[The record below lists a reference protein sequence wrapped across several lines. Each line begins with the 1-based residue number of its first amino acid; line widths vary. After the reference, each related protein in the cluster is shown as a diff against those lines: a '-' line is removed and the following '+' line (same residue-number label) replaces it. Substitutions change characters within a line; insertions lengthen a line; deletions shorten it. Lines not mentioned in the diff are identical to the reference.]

1 MHVCVVGAGP
11 SGLVAL
17 KELRAAGLEATA
29 FEAQERPGGLFV
41 FREADGLVWDTLQLT
56 SSALVTQF
64 SDFPPERPTS
74 FWRHDEYVE
83 YLGAYAARFD
93 LFPHIR
99 CSAPVTSA
107 ERVSNGWNVQ
117 VGSDAP
123 RHFDA
128 VAVCSGIHRRAHTP
142 RLPGLGTFT
151 GELFSSTQ
159 FRRAEPFR
167 GRRVVCV
174 GAGESG
180 GDIVPQIAEVAAEC
194 TVSLRRGASFLPRFV
209 NGSPG
214 DYLMTR
220 VRHGVGHDAL
230 SLVRRLA
237 QERDA
242 AGTHDADEG
251 PDHFQADPAVGRVVR
266 TALRD
271 TGLPPWQQFATK
283 TTALPE
289 SIARGRCQLKPGIA
303 SIQGATIRFD
313 DETEVEA
320 DVIVFCTGFEPPAW
334 PFLGAHAP
342 AQGLYGRVF
351 APELGTTAAFIGFA
365 RPAIGSI
372 PVISELQ
379 ARWVARV
386 LSGRCTLPA
395 PQEMRAAID
404 HDDDVTKR
412 TFPKDFEQ
420 LPYLV
425 AHARYLDWVAREIG
439 CMPDVRELRRTPG
452 LLRAFYSAPFT
463 AMQYRLVGPDALPDA
478 AQRLLALPLQPRTPG
493 DRVAARLV
501 AADSGPG

>member
-1 MHVCVVGAGP
+1 MQVCVVGAGP

-17 KELRAAGLEATA
+17 KELRAAGLDATA

-41 FREADGLVWDTLQLT
+41 FREADGLVWDTLHLT

-64 SDFPPERPTS
+64 SDFPPERPAT

-83 YLGAYAARFD
+83 YLHAYAAHFD
-93 LFPHIR
+93 LLPHIR
-99 CSAPVTSA
+99 CSAPITAA
-107 ERVSNGWNVQ
+107 ERTPNGWSVR
-117 VGSDAP
+117 VGSEAP

-128 VAVCSGIHRRAHTP
+128 LVVCSGIHRQAHTP
-142 RLPGLGTFT
+142 RVPGLDTFA
-151 GELFSSTQ
+151 GEVYSSTQ

-180 GDIVPQIAEVAAEC
+180 GDIAPQIAEVAAAC

-209 NGSPG
+209 NGAPG

-220 VRHGVGHDAL
+220 LRHGVGHEAL
-230 SLVRRLA
+230 SLVKRLA
-237 QERDA
+237 QAGDA
-242 AGTHDADEG
+242 GGTPPAEEE
-251 PDHFQADPAVGRVVR
+251 PDHFQAEPEVGRVVR

-271 TGLPPWQQFATK
+271 TRLARWQQFATK

-289 SIARGRCQLKPGIA
+289 SVARGQSVLKPGITA
-303 SIQGATIRFD
+303 IEGSTVRFE
-313 DETEVEA
+313 DESEVEA

-342 AQGLYGRVF
+342 ARGLYRRVF
-351 APELGTTAAFIGFA
+351 APELGKTAAFVGFA

-372 PVISELQ
+372 PVIAELQ

-386 LSGRCTLPA
+386 LSGQCALPGPEA
-395 PQEMRAAID
+395 MLEAIAGDEAA
-404 HDDDVTKR
+404 TTQ

-425 AHARYLDWVAREIG
+425 AHAKYLDGVAREIG
-439 CMPDVRELRRTPG
+439 CMPEVRELRRTPG

-463 AMQYRLVGPDALPDA
+463 AVQYRLVGPGALPDA
-478 AQRLLALPLQPRTPG
+478 AQRLLALPLQPRMP
-493 DRVAARLV
+493 
-501 AADSGPG
+501 